1 MARRMPEGAVTKR
14 RNGYSYEK
22 VGGRWM
28 TAGRAAW
35 LKEKGIIPQHH
46 VITYLDGNP
55 DNCDPENLRCVTRS
69 EVLAVNRNFKRGDEP
84 EITKLQFLW
93 CGLDSQKR
101 EVFA

>member
-1 MARRMPEGAVTKR
+1 MGARLPEGTVTR
-14 RNGYSYEK
+14 RGNGYSYQK
-22 VGGRWM
+22 FGGVWM

-35 LKEKGIIPQHH
+35 LRERGAIPQNY

-55 DNCDPENLRCVTRS
+55 NHCDPENLRCVSRS
-69 EVLAVNRNFKRGDEP
+69 EMMAVNRNFKRTDEP

-93 CGLDSQKR
+93 CGLDAQKR